1 MDAAGEHW
9 FQKEQFTQT
18 NIYFLKCVGFTRSF
32 TVLSDLKYINILIN
46 KLK

>member
-1 MDAAGEHW
+1 MNAAGKHW
-9 FQKEQFTQT
+9 FQKEQYTLA
-18 NIYFLKCVGFTRSF
+18 NIYFLKCVGFTWSF